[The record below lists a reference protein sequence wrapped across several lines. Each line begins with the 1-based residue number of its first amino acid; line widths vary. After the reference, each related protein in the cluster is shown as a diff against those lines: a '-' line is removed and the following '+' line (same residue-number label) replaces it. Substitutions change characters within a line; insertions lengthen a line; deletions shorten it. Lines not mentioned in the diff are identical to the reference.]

1 MKIISILVILPIL
14 ALSLFANFE
23 DGKKVFDTKCIS
35 CHKEYIPMNSIKE
48 NFFEKQNSLL
58 NLKAPSAN
66 MMVFAMFDSSKKI
79 GDENEKEFQE
89 IEIESFLK
97 SYLENPD
104 RFNSICDDDILP
116 FYDNKASMKGQLS
129 SEDYKNL
136 TSYFFGYKE
145 NIDEKDTLKN
155 SNYSSEQEEELL
167 KKAINE
173 NKKIVVYAT
182 SESCYFCKKMDREVF
197 KDLDVKKMLEKDFIF
212 IEVDMDKFSL
222 PFDLQKEYKR
232 VTPSF
237 FFLNSNKKLISS
249 YPGAWIKSD
258 FMNILKENR

>member
-1 MKIISILVILPIL
+1 MKIISILFVL
-14 ALSLFANFE
+14 ALTLFANFE

-66 MMVFAMFDSSKKI
+66 MIVFAMFDSSKKI

-89 IEIESFLK
+89 LEIESFLK

-104 RFNSICDDDILP
+104 RFNSICDDNILP
-116 FYDNKASMKGQLS
+116 FYDNKASMKGQLND
-129 SEDYKNL
+129 EDYKNL

-145 NIDEKDTLKN
+145 NIDKKDTLKY
-155 SNYSSEQEEELL
+155 SNYSEEQEKEIL
-167 KKAINE
+167 KKATIE
-173 NKKIVVYAT
+173 NKKIIIYAT

-197 KDLDVKKMLEKDFIF
+197 KDISIRKMLDENFIF
-212 IEVDMDKFSL
+212 LEIDMDKFSL
-222 PFDLQKEYKR
+222 PFNLQKEYKR
-232 VTPSF
+232 LTPSF
-237 FFLNSNKKLISS
+237 FFLNSNAKLISQ

-258 FMNILKENR
+258 FMNILKENK